1 MNVLSKNI
9 LLGGGL
15 SYFLNQ
21 VKNGSSLPTAIPV
34 IQEKSMY
41 KFTFQKFYCWIF
53 CFKNLTLILISS
65 FPSCF
70 L

>member
-9 LLGGGL
+9 LFGGGL

-21 VKNGSSLPTAIPV
+21 FKNGSSLPTAIPV

-41 KFTFQKFYCWIF
+41 KFTFQKFYC
-53 CFKNLTLILISS
+53 
-65 FPSCF
+65 
-70 L
+70 

>member
-9 LLGGGL
+9 LFFFLGL

-21 VKNGSSLPTAIPV
+21 VKNGSSLPTATPV

-41 KFTFQKFYCWIF
+41 KFTFQKFYC
-53 CFKNLTLILISS
+53 
-65 FPSCF
+65 
-70 L
+70 